1 MNPLSKPLSL
11 LRAVTPWPRAVKA
24 LDIRPVVRK
33 ALATGGLQEAVR
45 FLNTRVPHRYT
56 AIHRLVIDQMA
67 SLAIHDLE
75 GGDVRALQV
84 PVDRGHSFCQYA
96 IAAGCFVTQ
105 NSAADSRLDGHVA
118 QGRIAAYH
126 GVALL
131 DDTGRAFGALCH
143 FDLTPRFLS
152 AAAFAEMGQAA
163 IEIAAYLSRPGAA
176 RVQAELFEAC

>member
-24 LDIRPVVRK
+24 LDIRPAVRH

-45 FLNTRVPHRYT
+45 LLNTRVPHRYT

-67 SLAIHDLE
+67 SLAIHDFQ
-75 GGDVRALQV
+75 GGEVAAWQV
-84 PVDRGHSFCQYA
+84 TVDRGHSFCQYA
-96 IAAGCFVTQ
+96 LAAGCFVTE
-105 NSAADSRLDGHVA
+105 NSTTDPRLDGHVA

-126 GVALL
+126 GVALV

-152 AAAFAEMGQAA
+152 AAAFEEMGQAA
-163 IEIAAYLSRPGAA
+163 VEIAAYLGQSCAA